1 LSSTTLK
8 FILDNLKP
16 NSKDYCM
23 KYCITLLF
31 AFSICAAHAQK
42 DSTPT
47 LRSIILEQLRTTHN
61 VKDWFVPASIAIA
74 GLTAEQANWKDGSG
88 NHSIAQLTTH
98 LIFWDKQTLDKFV
111 GKKQDLF
118 DGNNKETFTPVTA
131 ATWNSTVQTLDSV
144 LIALEVAV
152 KNADDNKLRNWYAT
166 LAHIGT
172 HNAYHTGQIL
182 YIRKMK
188 GWWDDN
194 NGVK

>member
-1 LSSTTLK
+1 
-8 FILDNLKP
+8 
-16 NSKDYCM
+16 M
-23 KYCITLLF
+23 KYFLCLFF
-31 AFSICAAHAQK
+31 AFAIYTSNAQN

-47 LRSIILEQLRTTHN
+47 LRSIVLEQLQTTHN
-61 VKDWFVPASIAIA
+61 VKDWFVPPSIAVA
-74 GLTAEQANWKDGSG
+74 GLTAQQANWKDSSG

-111 GKKQDLF
+111 GKKQDAF
-118 DGNNKETFTPVTA
+118 NGNNKETFSPVTE
-131 ATWNSTVQTLDSV
+131 ATWKTTVQTLDSV
-144 LIALEVAV
+144 LTALEVAV
-152 KNADDNKLRNWYAT
+152 KNADDTKLKKWYST

-172 HNAYHTGQIL
+172 HNAYHTGQII

>member
-1 LSSTTLK
+1 
-8 FILDNLKP
+8 
-16 NSKDYCM
+16 M
-23 KYCITLLF
+23 KYFLCLFF
-31 AFSICAAHAQK
+31 AFAVYTSNAQG

-47 LRSIILEQLRTTHN
+47 LRSIILEQLKTTHN
-61 VKDWFVPASIAIA
+61 IKDWFVPPSIAIA
-74 GLTAEQANWKDGSG
+74 GLTAQQANWKDSSG

-111 GKKQDLF
+111 GKKQDAF
-118 DGNNKETFTPVTA
+118 NGDNKATFTPVTE
-131 ATWNSTVQTLDSV
+131 ATWKTTVQALDSV
-144 LIALEVAV
+144 LTALEVAV
-152 KNADDNKLRNWYAT
+152 TNADDIKLKKWYST

-172 HNAYHTGQIL
+172 HNAYHTGQII